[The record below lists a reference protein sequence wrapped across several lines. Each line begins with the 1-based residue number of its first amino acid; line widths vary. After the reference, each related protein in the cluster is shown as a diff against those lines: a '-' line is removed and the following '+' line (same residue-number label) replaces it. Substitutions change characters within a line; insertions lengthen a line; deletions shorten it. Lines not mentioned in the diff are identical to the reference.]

1 MQPPKYVL
9 RYPVRKQSE
18 ITMNMDVV
26 FSTSGMLKCPITAD
40 GVFAMNAMITAT
52 NHIKVNCDV
61 YVQIGNRKGEPL
73 LLVASRE
80 N

>member
-9 RYPVRKQSE
+9 CYPVRKQSE

-40 GVFAMNAMITAT
+40 GVFAMITAT